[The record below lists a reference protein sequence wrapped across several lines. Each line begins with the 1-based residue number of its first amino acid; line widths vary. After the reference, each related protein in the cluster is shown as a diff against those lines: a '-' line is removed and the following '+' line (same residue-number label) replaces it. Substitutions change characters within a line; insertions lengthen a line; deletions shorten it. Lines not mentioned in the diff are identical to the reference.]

1 MKEKYLVGLDGS
13 ECGRR
18 AIAAAVHQAQVS
30 GGGIVLS
37 YVIPWSPFTFST
49 AEENALRHKR
59 REEELAR
66 ASEQLLQP
74 EQKRLQQDDISCEVV
89 ARHGH
94 PAKTLAHL
102 AREYEVSMIVIGAI
116 GDTPIK
122 SRFLGGTA
130 STLIQISPCPV
141 LVVP

>member
-1 MKEKYLVGLDGS
+1 MTAKYLVGLDGS

-18 AIAAAVHQAQVS
+18 AVAAALQQAQVS
-30 GGGIVLS
+30 QGSVVLS

-66 ASEQLLQP
+66 AAEQLLIP
-74 EQKRLQQDDISCEVV
+74 EQQRFEAAGIPCEIV

-94 PAKTLAHL
+94 PAKTLVQL
-102 AREYEVSMIVIGAI
+102 AREHQVSMIIVGVI
-116 GDTPIK
+116 GDTPLK
-122 SRFLGGTA
+122 SRLLGGTA
-130 STLIQISPCPV
+130 STLIQIAACPV

>member
-1 MKEKYLVGLDGS
+1 MDEKYLVGMDGS
-13 ECGRR
+13 ECGER
-18 AIAAAVHQAQVS
+18 AIAAALHQAGIS
-30 GGGIVLS
+30 GAGVVLS

-66 ASEQLLQP
+66 ASERLLIP
-74 EQKRLQQDDISCEVV
+74 EQQRFEHAGISCEVV

-94 PAKTLAHL
+94 PAKTLVQL
-102 AREYEVSMIVIGAI
+102 AREYEVSMIIIGAI
-116 GDTPIK
+116 GDTPLK

>member
-1 MKEKYLVGLDGS
+1 MSEKYLVGLDGS
-13 ECGRR
+13 ECGQR
-18 AIAAAVHQAQVS
+18 AVTAALHQAQISHAEV
-30 GGGIVLS
+30 VLS

-66 ASEQLLQP
+66 ASAQLLRP
-74 EQKRLQQDDISCEVV
+74 EQQRFEAAGIACEIV

-94 PAKTLAHL
+94 PAKTLVQL
-102 AREYEVSMIVIGAI
+102 AREHAVSMIIVGLI
-116 GDTPIK
+116 GDTPLK
-122 SRFLGGTA
+122 SRLLGGTA

>member
-1 MKEKYLVGLDGS
+1 MDEKFLVGLDGS
-13 ECGRR
+13 ECGQR
-18 AIAAAVHQAQVS
+18 AVKAALHQAAVSHASV
-30 GGGIVLS
+30 VVS

-59 REEELAR
+59 REEELSR
-66 ASEQLLQP
+66 AAEMLLAP
-74 EQKRLQQDDISCEVV
+74 EQKRFEAVGIPCEIV

-94 PAKTLAHL
+94 PAKTLVQL
-102 AREYEVSMIVIGAI
+102 AREHEVSMIIIGVI
-116 GDTPIK
+116 GDTPLK

>member
-1 MKEKYLVGLDGS
+1 MNEKYLVGLDGS
-13 ECGRR
+13 DCGER
-18 AIAAAVHQAQVS
+18 AVVAALQQAKIS
-30 GGGIVLS
+30 GASIVLC

-59 REEELAR
+59 REDELAR
-66 ASEQLLQP
+66 ASELLLTP
-74 EQKRLQQDDISCEVV
+74 EKKRFEAHGIACEIV

-94 PAKTLAHL
+94 PAKTLAQL
-102 AREYEVSMIVIGAI
+102 AREHQVSMIIVGVL
-116 GDTPIK
+116 GDTPLK

>member
-1 MKEKYLVGLDGS
+1 MSEKYLVGLDGS
-13 ECGRR
+13 DCGQR
-18 AIAAAVHQAQVS
+18 AVAAALHQAGVS
-30 GGGIVLS
+30 GAQVVLS

-66 ASEQLLQP
+66 ASEQLLRP
-74 EQKRLQQDDISCEVV
+74 EQQRFEAAGIACEILV
-89 ARHGH
+89 RHGH
-94 PAKTLAHL
+94 PAKTLAQL
-102 AREYEVSMIVIGAI
+102 AREHEVSMIIVGVI
-116 GDTPIK
+116 GDTPLK

>member
-1 MKEKYLVGLDGS
+1 MSQCYLVGLDGS
-13 ECGRR
+13 DCGQR
-18 AIAAAVHQAQVS
+18 AVAAALIQARLSQGRVL
-30 GGGIVLS
+30 LS

-66 ASEQLLQP
+66 AAEQLLIP
-74 EQKRLQQDDISCEVV
+74 QQQQFAAAGIPCEII

-94 PAKTLAHL
+94 PAKTLAQL
-102 AREYEVSMIVIGAI
+102 AREHEVSMIIVGVIGDA
-116 GDTPIK
+116 PLK

-130 STLIQISPCPV
+130 STLIQIAPCPV

>member
-1 MKEKYLVGLDGS
+1 MSEKYLVGLDGS

-18 AIAAAVHQAQVS
+18 AVTAALHQAQVS
-30 GGGIVLS
+30 SAQVVLS

-66 ASEQLLQP
+66 ASEQLLSP
-74 EQKRLQQDDISCEVV
+74 EQLRFEAAGIACEIV

-94 PAKTLAHL
+94 PAKTLVHL
-102 AREYEVSMIVIGAI
+102 AREHEVSMIIVGLV
-116 GDTPIK
+116 GDTPLK

>member
-1 MKEKYLVGLDGS
+1 MSEKYLVGLDGS
-13 ECGRR
+13 DCGQR
-18 AIAAAVHQAQVS
+18 ALAAALRQAQVS
-30 GGGIVLS
+30 RGSVVLS

-59 REEELAR
+59 REDELAR
-66 ASEQLLQP
+66 AAETLLFP
-74 EQKRLQQDDISCEVV
+74 EQQRFESAGIACEIV

-94 PAKTLAHL
+94 PAKTLVQL
-102 AREYEVSMIVIGAI
+102 AREHEVSMIIVGVI
-116 GDTPIK
+116 GDTPLK

-130 STLIQISPCPV
+130 SALIQIATCPV

>member
-1 MKEKYLVGLDGS
+1 MSEKYLVGLDGS
-13 ECGRR
+13 ECGER
-18 AIAAAVHQAQVS
+18 AVAAALHQAQVS
-30 GGGIVLS
+30 QGSVVLS

-66 ASEQLLQP
+66 AAELLLIP
-74 EQKRLQQDDISCEVV
+74 EQQRFEAVGISCEIV

-94 PAKTLAHL
+94 PAKTLVQL
-102 AREYEVSMIVIGAI
+102 AREYEVSMIVVGVI
-116 GDTPIK
+116 GDTPLK

-130 STLIQISPCPV
+130 STLIQIATCPV

>member
-1 MKEKYLVGLDGS
+1 MSEKFLVGLDGS
-13 ECGRR
+13 ECGQR
-18 AIAAAVHQAQVS
+18 AVAAALHHARLSHSHV
-30 GGGIVLS
+30 VLS

-66 ASEQLLQP
+66 ASELLLRP
-74 EQKRLQQDDISCEVV
+74 EQKHFEDAGIPCEIV

-94 PAKTLAHL
+94 PAKTLAQL
-102 AREYEVSMIVIGAI
+102 AREHEVSMIIVGII
-116 GDTPIK
+116 GDMPFK

>member
-1 MKEKYLVGLDGS
+1 MDEKYLVGLDGS
-13 ECGRR
+13 DCGRR
-18 AIAAAVHQAQVS
+18 AVAEAMRQARLS
-30 GGGIVLS
+30 GGDVVLS

-59 REEELAR
+59 REEELVC
-66 ASEQLLQP
+66 ASEKILLP
-74 EQKRLQQDDISCEVV
+74 EQQRLRKEGIDCEIV

-102 AREYEVSMIVIGAI
+102 AREHEVTVIVIGAI

>member
-1 MKEKYLVGLDGS
+1 MQQKYLVGLDGS
-13 ECGRR
+13 ECGQR
-18 AIAAAVHQAQVS
+18 AIAAAMPHARIGQAS
-30 GGGIVLS
+30 LVLS

-49 AEENALRHKR
+49 AEENALRHRR

-74 EQKRLQQDDISCEVV
+74 ERERLEQAGLACEVV

-94 PAKTLAHL
+94 PAKTLAQL
-102 AREYEVSMIVIGAI
+102 AREYEVAMIVIGAT

>member
-1 MKEKYLVGLDGS
+1 MQEKYLVGLDGS
-13 ECGRR
+13 DCGRR
-18 AIAAAVHQAQVS
+18 AIEAALRQAGVS
-30 GGGIVLS
+30 GAGVVLS

-59 REEELAR
+59 REEELTR
-66 ASEQLLQP
+66 ASEQLLTP
-74 EQKRLQQDDISCEVV
+74 EQRRFEQAGINCEVV

-94 PAKTLAHL
+94 PAKTLVQL
-102 AREYEVSMIVIGAI
+102 AREHEVSMIIIGAI
-116 GDTPIK
+116 GDTPLK

>member
-1 MKEKYLVGLDGS
+1 MSEKFLVGLDGS
-13 ECGRR
+13 ECCQR
-18 AIAAAVHQAQVS
+18 AVAAALHQAQASRGSV
-30 GGGIVLS
+30 VLS

-66 ASEQLLQP
+66 AAEQLLIP
-74 EQKRLQQDDISCEVV
+74 EQRRFEAAGIDCEVV

-94 PAKTLAHL
+94 PAKTLVQL
-102 AREYEVSMIVIGAI
+102 AREYEVNMIIVGVI
-116 GDTPIK
+116 GDTPLK

>member
-1 MKEKYLVGLDGS
+1 MSEKYLVGLDGS

-18 AIAAAVHQAQVS
+18 AVAAALRQAKVS
-30 GGGIVLS
+30 GGSVVLS

-66 ASEQLLQP
+66 AAERVLIP
-74 EQKRLQQDDISCEVV
+74 EQQRFEAENIACEVV

-94 PAKTLAHL
+94 PAKTLVQL
-102 AREYEVSMIVIGAI
+102 AREHEVSMIVVGVI
-116 GDTPIK
+116 GDTPLK